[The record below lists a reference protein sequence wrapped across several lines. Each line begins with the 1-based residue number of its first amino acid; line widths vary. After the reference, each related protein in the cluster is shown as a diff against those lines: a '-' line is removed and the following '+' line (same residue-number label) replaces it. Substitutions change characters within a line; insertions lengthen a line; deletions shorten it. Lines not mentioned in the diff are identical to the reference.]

1 MQVISKSYEM
11 GRPNALTMEEEKDI
25 VRCCEVLGRV
35 GVCANRDIVGKISRE
50 YLGALSR
57 PNPFRCGVPG
67 QKLRRNLFK
76 RWPELTERKPERLT
90 VQRAKAASPSGVD
103 AFYSNLSDFQAS
115 KCLSSLSYG
124 ELGQRIWNCDET
136 GITTSVSSQKVL
148 MKRGSRV
155 VSEIGTGSGPEYIT
169 TLFCG

>member
-1 MQVISKSYEM
+1 MHDHVQAISKSYDM

-35 GVCANRDIVGKISRE
+35 GVCANRDIVGKITTD
-50 YLGALSR
+50 YFGALSR

-67 QKLRRNLFK
+67 QKWWRNFFK
-76 RWPELTERKPERLT
+76 CWPELTERKPEHRT
-90 VQRAKAASPSGVD
+90 VQRAKAASPSVVD
-103 AFYSNLSDFQAS
+103 AFYSNLSDSQAS

-136 GITTSVSSQKVL
+136 GIATSVSSQKVL

-155 VSEIGTGSGPEYIT
+155 VS
-169 TLFCG
+169 